1 MKTKVF
7 PFHILACLPF
17 PFVGILHEAWRS
29 AGVDYISALLNLFKQ
44 VFFKRLYLN
53 ITRYLDEED
62 GMSEDEMVELPGGI
76 DQLESIIEDHNKP
89 EDNSKLIFSK
99 HEKSGM

>member
-1 MKTKVF
+1 M
-7 PFHILACLPF
+7 
-17 PFVGILHEAWRS
+17 
-29 AGVDYISALLNLFKQ
+29 
-44 VFFKRLYLN
+44 N
-53 ITRYLDEED
+53 IPLSLDEED

-99 HEKSGM
+99 HEKSGMQSWAPMVRSVGSLSNCVGYLWLCENRLKKSSM

>member
-1 MKTKVF
+1 M
-7 PFHILACLPF
+7 
-17 PFVGILHEAWRS
+17 
-29 AGVDYISALLNLFKQ
+29 
-44 VFFKRLYLN
+44 RL
-53 ITRYLDEED
+53 LDEED

-99 HEKSGM
+99 HEKSGMQSWAGAHGSVSRFVVELCWIFMIVWKYT

>member
-1 MKTKVF
+1 
-7 PFHILACLPF
+7 
-17 PFVGILHEAWRS
+17 
-29 AGVDYISALLNLFKQ
+29 
-44 VFFKRLYLN
+44 
-53 ITRYLDEED
+53 
-62 GMSEDEMVELPGGI
+62 MSEDEMVELPGGI

>member
-1 MKTKVF
+1 M
-7 PFHILACLPF
+7 FHLAYMYP
-17 PFVGILHEAWRS
+17 
-29 AGVDYISALLNLFKQ
+29 
-44 VFFKRLYLN
+44 
-53 ITRYLDEED
+53 RYLDEED

-99 HEKSGM
+99 HEKSGMQSWAK